1 MITVHH
7 LNNSRSQRILWML
20 EEIGAP
26 YEVKHYQR
34 NKDTQLAPDELFE
47 VHALGKS
54 PVITD
59 DEPKTNITVAESGA
73 IIEYLA
79 GAYAKGM
86 IPRKNSESYR
96 QYIYWLHFSEG
107 SLMPQMLLKLIFDK
121 IKTAPMPFFI
131 KPIAKGIANKV
142 LNGYVMPNVKNNMDY
157 IEKHLSENEWF
168 AGAKMTGADIQM
180 SFPLEA
186 SMARTDTSNYSNIK
200 TYVDKIHA
208 LDTYRKALDVG
219 GPYDYA

>member
-1 MITVHH
+1 MIIIHH
-7 LNNSRSQRILWML
+7 LNNSRSQRILWMC
-20 EEIGAP
+20 EEIGVD
-26 YEVKHYQR
+26 YQIKHYQR
-34 NKDTQLAPDELFE
+34 NSKTQLAPKELFD
-47 VHALGKS
+47 VHPLGKS

-59 DEPKTNITVAESGA
+59 GDITVAESGA

-79 GAYAKGM
+79 RNHGKQL
-86 IPRKNSESYR
+86 IPKQATPEYR
-96 QYIYWLHFSEG
+96 QYNYWLHFAEG

-142 LNGYVMPNVKNNMDY
+142 MDGYVAPNIKNNMAF
-157 IEKHLSENEWF
+157 IEKHLQENKWF
-168 AGAKMTGADIQM
+168 AGNKISGADIQM

-186 SMARTDTSNYSNIK
+186 SMMRLKSNDYPGIQK
-200 TYVDKIHA
+200 YVDKIHA
-208 LDTYRKALDVG
+208 RSAYKKALENG